1 MDLSSVTSVPSV
13 GLPSG
18 LDLQNCR
25 LDGGG
30 ISVVLS
36 FENGGLPRIAYWGG
50 ALPDAEDLHSVACAT
65 GRSVL
70 QASLDQPAPMS
81 VFPETGSG
89 TLLHPALLAKRI
101 AHGATSAFSS
111 RFAVT
116 GVEADGVSATIT
128 AEDEDLRARLTIFFE
143 LDADTGVFTLSS
155 QLENTGT
162 STLQVDWLAAPALP
176 VSETDS
182 TLAAWHGRW
191 CGEFQREASDWQRG
205 LRAFEN
211 RTGRTSH
218 EMFPGLISFAPD
230 AGLDHGAVQAMHLA
244 WSGNWRLIAEETALG
259 ERQVQAGILY
269 LPGECLL
276 PPGEIV
282 CTPDIVAVRSGSG
295 ENGVAGK
302 LHRHVRQSIIRHPRA
317 EAPRPVH
324 FNSWEAVYF
333 DHRHDK
339 LAELADTAA
348 DLGAERFVLDDGWFP
363 GRDNDRAGLGDWFI
377 DRSKYPDGLGPLID
391 HVQDLGMS
399 FGLWV
404 EPEMVNADSDL
415 FRQHP
420 DWVLQAGAGPLLE
433 GRQQLVLDIAK
444 PEVADYLFGCLDSI
458 LAEYAI
464 AYLKWDMNRIYTD
477 PGRDGAPVAAA
488 QVHALYALL
497 SRLRTAHP
505 EVEIESCA
513 SGGGRIDYGVLR
525 HTERFWLS
533 DNNDT
538 HDRWPMHD
546 EATVFFPPEVFGFH
560 VGPAPAHTSGRVL
573 PMAFRAWSA
582 AVGGHMGLELD
593 VTRVPVE
600 DRATLKA
607 AIAFHKTWRHVL
619 HKGRH
624 ARLELADTELSGRI
638 THGEDTQ
645 SFVVSIVQSATLS
658 RKESAPVRLSGLD
671 PDAFYRVRFADGL
684 DPASSGCRRP
694 GTSDLC
700 ASGLVLSGQSLMAS
714 GFRLPVGWPD
724 SIWVLTGERV
734 TAPGHAGEPN
744 D

>member
-1 MDLSSVTSVPSV
+1 MDLSSVTSIPSAPA
-13 GLPSG
+13 GPAP
-18 LDLQNCR
+18 DLKVHR

-30 ISVVLS
+30 TTIVLS
-36 FENGGLPRIAYWGG
+36 SEAGALPRIAYWG
-50 ALPDAEDLHSVACAT
+50 AILPLTEDLCALTRAT

-70 QASLDQPAPMS
+70 HASLDLPAPMS

-89 TLLHPALLAKRI
+89 TLLHPALLAKRV

-111 RFAVT
+111 RFSTLSMAGDTSAV
-116 GVEADGVSATIT
+116 VFT
-128 AEDEDLRARLTIFFE
+128 AEDADLKACLRLCFE
-143 LDADTGVFTLSS
+143 LDPETGVLTATS

-162 STLQVDWLAAPALP
+162 RTLQVDWLAAPALP
-176 VSETDS
+176 VLETD
-182 TLAAWHGRW
+182 TLLASWHGRW
-191 CGEFQREASDWQRG
+191 CGEFQRETANWQRG
-205 LRAFEN
+205 MRAFEN

-218 EMFPGLISFAPD
+218 EMFPGLLSLAPD
-230 AGLDHGAVQAMHLA
+230 AGRDHGAVQAMHLA
-244 WSGNWRLIAEETALG
+244 WSGNWRLMAEETALG
-259 ERQVQAGILY
+259 ERQMQAGILY

-276 PPGEIV
+276 KTGETLT
-282 CTPDIVAVRSGSG
+282 TPDLVAVRSNSG
-295 ENGVAGK
+295 ENGISSR
-302 LHRHVRQSIIRHPRA
+302 LHPHARQSVIRHPRA

-333 DHRHDK
+333 DHEHDK
-339 LAELADTAA
+339 LTDLAETAA

-377 DRSKYPDGLGPLID
+377 DRGKYPDGLGPLID

-415 FRQHP
+415 YRQHP
-420 DWVLQAGAGPLLE
+420 DWVLHAGAGPLLE

-458 LAEYAI
+458 LAENEI
-464 AYLKWDMNRIYTD
+464 SYLKWDMNRIYSD
-477 PGRDGAPVAAA
+477 PGRDGIPVASN
-488 QVHALYALL
+488 QVHALYVLL
-497 SRLRTAHP
+497 ARLRAAHP
-505 EVEIESCA
+505 DVEIESCA

-560 VGPAPAHTSGRVL
+560 VGPAPAHTSGRML
-573 PMAFRAWSA
+573 SMAFRAWSA
-582 AVGGHMGLELD
+582 AVGGHMGMELD
-593 VTRVPVE
+593 VTRVSE
-600 DRATLKA
+600 DDRTTLKA

-624 ARLELADTELSGRI
+624 ARLELAGPELSGRI
-638 THGEDTQ
+638 TTGEDGR

-658 RKESAPVRLSGLD
+658 RKEPAPVRLSGLD
-671 PDAFYRVRFADGL
+671 ANAFYRVKFADGL

-694 GTSDLC
+694 AASDL
-700 ASGLVLSGQSLMAS
+700 AESGLVLSGQSLMAS

-724 SIWVLTGERV
+724 SIWVLTGEQV
-734 TAPGHAGEPN
+734 SASGSAGEPH